1 MRQTPETRVRILD
14 AAERLFAEG
23 GFDATSTSSIA
34 TQAGVPKGLLFYYFP
49 TKSDLLRAL
58 VSERLDLGPIDANA
72 LIAPGDPVRAL
83 LNLSKALEDI
93 QAESAVLRVI
103 VWREQRTH
111 PDVRAK
117 LREHRRQVQAVA
129 ERVLRG
135 SMLRPDR
142 RPRAALRCCRLGG
155 DPVDPAA
162 HRPRRVRRRCR
173 NRPAGARRADLRGAR
188 RLCSGVTTTR
198 GPSRR
203 DARAGTAPA

>member
-1 MRQTPETRVRILD
+1 MKETPETRVRILD

-49 TKSDLLRAL
+49 TKADLLRAL

-72 LIAPGDPVRAL
+72 FIAPGDPVRAL

-117 LREHRRQVQAVA
+117 LREHRRQVQGVA

-135 SMLRPDR
+135 SILRPIATR
-142 RPRAALRCCRLGG
+142 ALHSAAAAWVAILSIRPHADHGESG
-155 DPVDPAA
+155 DD
-162 HRPRRVRRRCR
+162 
-173 NRPAGARRADLRGAR
+173 
-188 RLCSGVTTTR
+188 
-198 GPSRR
+198 
-203 DARAGTAPA
+203 AGTDLPALAELICAGLDASAPA